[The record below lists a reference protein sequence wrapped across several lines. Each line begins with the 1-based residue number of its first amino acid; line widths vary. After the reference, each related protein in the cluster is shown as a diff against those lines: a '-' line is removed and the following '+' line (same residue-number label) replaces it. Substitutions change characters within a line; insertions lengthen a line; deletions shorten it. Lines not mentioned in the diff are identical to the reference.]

1 MYIDSELT
9 DNIILIPAHF
19 LFGNMGSTKFQLPDV
34 NTDAGDTEW
43 SHQINSVDLVLD
55 KWRHGQKLVNHFWH
69 LWRNDYLL
77 SLRERNFTHKQ
88 RASVDAVPQPG
99 DVVTIKDQLPRSQWK
114 MGKID
119 RVIKGKD
126 GRIRSAFVRLTNR
139 KLIQRPLKLIYP
151 IEYSTED
158 SRCEDSV
165 GVQDTGVQDRSE
177 RPTRAAAR
185 AAKELIKNCLRRE
198 CQSTH
203 D

>member
-126 GRIRSAFVRLTNR
+126 GRIRSAF
-139 KLIQRPLKLIYP
+139 
-151 IEYSTED
+151 
-158 SRCEDSV
+158 
-165 GVQDTGVQDRSE
+165 
-177 RPTRAAAR
+177 A
-185 AAKELIKNCLRRE
+185 
-198 CQSTH
+198 
-203 D
+203 